1 MNDPLGNILNIRWP
15 RMIKIE
21 VVDGYN
27 RDRIGCK
34 NSRAI
39 IENKRKKKKV
49 IVKEGVRL
57 YSCHVTM
64 NEL

>member
-1 MNDPLGNILNIRWP
+1 
-15 RMIKIE
+15 MIKIE